1 MDVSRAPAIPRKRFN
16 VRIVRHVGNYG
27 EIYERNVGAESKLK
41 IPRGLNQLWSAGG
54 IQYAPPIR

>member
-1 MDVSRAPAIPRKRFN
+1 LSCSAAGPAI
-16 VRIVRHVGNYG
+16 VRLAPLVGTKGNYG
-27 EIYERNVGAESKLK
+27 EIYERNVGEKSKLK

>member
-1 MDVSRAPAIPRKRFN
+1 ML
-16 VRIVRHVGNYG
+16 
-27 EIYERNVGAESKLK
+27 EIKSKLK